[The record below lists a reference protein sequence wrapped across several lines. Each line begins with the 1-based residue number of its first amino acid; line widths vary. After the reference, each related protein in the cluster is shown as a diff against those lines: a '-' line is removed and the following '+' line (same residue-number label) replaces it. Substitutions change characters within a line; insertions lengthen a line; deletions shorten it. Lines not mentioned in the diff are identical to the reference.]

1 MAYMLTLCC
10 GVAQFVEGLDQLLE
24 DIDNLKRVVSSADPV
39 PAVPAKLRNEI
50 DENMVSR
57 HLQKL
62 TLTWHSLT
70 LMYNHPSVY
79 THRAMHP
86 SSYTPSCVYVC
97 TYMHIH
103 NICTLTHRPTR
114 Y

>member
-86 SSYTPSCVYVC
+86 SSYTPSC
-97 TYMHIH
+97 M
-103 NICTLTHRPTR
+103 
-114 Y
+114 